1 MYTGDS
7 QIAFKLPVNAL

>member
-7 QIAFKLPVNAL
+7 QIVFKLPVNAL